1 MKPNMPSQKHMIEEC
16 KRQFKELEPA
26 IRRVAM
32 ERDGNR
38 PVTVVIL
45 DCPDTN
51 AMTGATITWATA
63 EKKFDLMRPAD
74 VWARFKRSANQ
85 NPRLIPAAILKK
97 VGHQVEGIFDLADPD
112 GPVAEPGQVE
122 MISNLWEWRPAL
134 DS

>member
-1 MKPNMPSQKHMIEEC
+1 MRPNMPSQKPD
-16 KRQFKELEPA
+16 RDVTTVQELEPA

-38 PVTVVIL
+38 PVIVVIL

-63 EKKFDLMRPAD
+63 EKKFGLMRPAD

-97 VGHQVEGIFDLADPD
+97 VGDQVEGIFDLADPD